1 MDFQLLES
9 FVAVAKTLNFTRAA
23 QEIHITQSTMSSRI
37 NKLESELGVPLFLRL
52 GREIR
57 LSNYGEI
64 LLPYAERCLEIR
76 EAAVKKIEEEKRGFT
91 SSLRLSAASP
101 FGMFV
106 LPKILPS
113 LYTAFPNLNI
123 QVLRE
128 TGYSIEILRMV
139 INGQIDIGV
148 VNHGKELGDEE
159 LVNLESFKIIPLY
172 ETDLVLLARPEHP
185 CQLNAPL
192 KLQDLEKV
200 RFAML
205 GKKTAITQVVTQYFE
220 ENNLEF
226 HLDYYINSIAGILEV
241 IRQTDMMT
249 FMPSIL
255 VEKNLKEGDLIE
267 IKLAEAM
274 PPVITS
280 LAYTWKDFKKV
291 EAIVELIK
299 NSTLQLI
306 KDLALACRTFDQAGE

>member
-291 EAIVELIK
+291 EAIVQLIK

>member
-148 VNHGKELGDEE
+148 VNHGKDLGDEE
-159 LVNLESFKIIPLY
+159 LLNLESFKIIPLY

-185 CQLNAPL
+185 CQHNAPL